1 MFASISQVAFC
12 PFGKSMLC
20 CYEETNQA
28 WDERPLCRVIP
39 SALAQPCVVQVS
51 VVPKWFQS
59 TFGALHRG
67 TKVRCAPVVPCR
79 AFPTPRS
86 MKARY
91 AACDS
96 GQRDP
101 AERSCSYQFQRGRL
115 CASTLLCIKAR
126 AQPARAADAAPRRA
140 RSCVF
145 QRPFLLQCGSHQSV
159 AAPLTRNSLGHHQLS
174 ASLRV
179 CF

>member
-1 MFASISQVAFC
+1 MPRDTV
-12 PFGKSMLC
+12 
-20 CYEETNQA
+20 
-28 WDERPLCRVIP
+28 
-39 SALAQPCVVQVS
+39 SAC
-51 VVPKWFQS
+51 S
-59 TFGALHRG
+59 TLRG
-67 TKVRCAPVVPCR
+67 TSVRCAEVVPVNVWRASSWYKSPLCPVVPCR

-140 RSCVF
+140 RSCLF
-145 QRPFLLQCGSHQSV
+145 QRQVLLQRDSHLLA
-159 AAPLTRNSLGHHQLS
+159 AAPLTRNPFGGLIYVSGSSSIIYIAIIALS
-174 ASLRV
+174 YGCTS
-179 CF
+179 

>member
-1 MFASISQVAFC
+1 
-12 PFGKSMLC
+12 
-20 CYEETNQA
+20 
-28 WDERPLCRVIP
+28 
-39 SALAQPCVVQVS
+39 
-51 VVPKWFQS
+51 
-59 TFGALHRG
+59 
-67 TKVRCAPVVPCR
+67 
-79 AFPTPRS
+79 

-140 RSCVF
+140 RSCLF
-145 QRPFLLQCGSHQSV
+145 QRQVLLQRDSHLLA
-159 AAPLTRNSLGHHQLS
+159 AAPLTRNPFGGLIYVSGSSSIIYIAIIALS
-174 ASLRV
+174 YGCTS
-179 CF
+179 